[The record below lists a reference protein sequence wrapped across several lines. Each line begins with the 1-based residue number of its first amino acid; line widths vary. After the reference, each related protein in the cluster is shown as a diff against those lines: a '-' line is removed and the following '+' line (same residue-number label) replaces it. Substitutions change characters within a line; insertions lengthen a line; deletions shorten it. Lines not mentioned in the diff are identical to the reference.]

1 MDRAKR
7 YGAEFLGTLLL
18 VFFGVGSAIAG
29 RVEGGV
35 VVVALAF
42 GLILLAL
49 AYALGPVS
57 GCHVNPAVTLGALLT
72 GRIDLANAVAYWL
85 VQFAAATVAAFGLY
99 GLTRWGG
106 VTDQTGALGTN
117 SYGPHIN
124 LGGTMVLET
133 VLTFLL
139 VLVVLVVT
147 SRTENA
153 GFAGLAIGIALA
165 ACHLVGIPLDG
176 TSVNPARSFGPAVFE
191 GGTRCPSSGSS
202 SSFRFWAACW
212 RLPRCRSFSARAG
225 ATAPMST
232 APHGCHGAPIG
243 ESRGSSRSAHCER
256 SPTTRR
262 GDLGEYERLNVSHD
276 SVPRYATATC
286 CHRPVGWPAAH
297 CSTTT
302 A

>member
-1 MDRAKR
+1 MDKGRR
-7 YGAEFLGTLLL
+7 YGAEVLGTLLL

-42 GLILLAL
+42 GLVLLAL
-49 AYALGPVS
+49 VYALGPVS

-72 GRIDLANAVAYWL
+72 GRTHLTDAVAYWL
-85 VQFAAATVAAFGLY
+85 AQLAGATLGAFILY

-106 VTDQTGALGTN
+106 VTDQTQALGTN
-117 SYGPHIN
+117 GYGAHIN

-133 VLTFLL
+133 TLTFLL

-165 ACHLVGIPLDG
+165 ACHLVGVPLDG
-176 TSVNPARSFGPAVFE
+176 TSANPARSFGPALFE
-191 GGTRCPSSGSS
+191 GGTALSQLWVFIVFPLLGGVL
-202 SSFRFWAACW
+202 AALV
-212 RLPRCRSFSARAG
+212 LPLV
-225 ATAPMST
+225 
-232 APHGCHGAPIG
+232 
-243 ESRGSSRSAHCER
+243 
-256 SPTTRR
+256 
-262 GDLGEYERLNVSHD
+262 LGEGWRIRARVD
-276 SVPRYATATC
+276 S
-286 CHRPVGWPAAH
+286 PAA
-297 CSTTT
+297 SGAERRTNQ